1 MSHEP
6 GPGRALRDSSF
17 VVAEGPPHA
26 LDRALRTANPG
37 ASWNDVRRLVRTG
50 KVSVDGSVVVDPTAL
65 VHAGATVAIRMS
77 APRKGGAT
85 ALAKTLIVH
94 VDAHVVVVD
103 KPPGIATVP
112 YEDERDTLDRVVQ
125 SLLRKTARPGTSVA
139 PLGVVQRLDK
149 ETSGLL
155 VFARTTAAKRELQ
168 QQLRR
173 HTMHRRYVALA
184 HGAVRGGTIR
194 SRLVQDRG
202 DGRRGSTDRSDL
214 GREAVTHVRVLE
226 RFERATLIECRLETG
241 RTHQIRIHLSEA
253 GNPLLGERVYSRGF
267 ADLLPAPR
275 ILLHAVELG
284 FVHPTTGRE
293 LRFDRPI
300 PDDMAAVI
308 ERERSRSGE
317 IQEPGIPE
325 DGPGR
330 PPSRPNK

>member
-1 MSHEP
+1 VSRQKDP
-6 GPGRALRDSSF
+6 APALGDSTF
-17 VVAEGPPHA
+17 VVPEQAPCA
-26 LDRALRTANPG
+26 LDRALRVANPG

-50 KVSVDGSVVVDPTAL
+50 KVTVDGTVVTDPTT
-65 VHAGATVAIRMS
+65 VVGGGASVAIRMS
-77 APRKGGAT
+77 APRRGGA
-85 ALAKTLIVH
+85 AVLAKNLIVH

-103 KPPGIATVP
+103 KPAGIATVP
-112 YEDERDTLDRVVQ
+112 FEDERDTLDRVVQ
-125 SLLRKTARPGTSVA
+125 SLLRKSARPGTSVA

-155 VFARTTAAKRELQ
+155 VFARTTVAKRELQ

-202 DGRRGSTDRSDL
+202 DGRRGSTERSDL

-226 RFERATLIECRLETG
+226 RFASVTLVECRLETG

-253 GNPLLGERVYSRGF
+253 GHPLLGERVYSRGF

-275 ILLHAVELG
+275 VLLHAAELG
-284 FVHPTTGRE
+284 FVHPVTGRDM
-293 LRFDRPI
+293 RFERPI
-300 PDDMAAVI
+300 PEDMASVI
-308 ERERSRSGE
+308 ERERSRQSE
-317 IQEPGIPE
+317 I
-325 DGPGR
+325 R
-330 PPSRPNK
+330 